1 MKYKHDR
8 KNYSLHKIPDSQN
21 KDYIEVFHALKNK
34 KGGKLGYL
42 EVHSNHAKK
51 RKIYGGGGIFVVGG
65 LEESTIKAISLFHGS
80 LNIW

>member
-51 RKIYGGGGIFVVGG
+51 RKIFGGWYIVVGG
-65 LEESTIKAISLFHGS
+65 LIESTIKAISLFHGS